1 MFLRFSH
8 DGKRLASG
16 SKDETVII
24 WNIEEVG
31 SYFLSNFN
39 VFSFIALYFPKINH
53 PYLTSLDNGLSS
65 KRHAFKIICSRYD
78 LFYSK
83 FLFCSD

>member
-31 SYFLSNFN
+31 SYFLIEVSC
-39 VFSFIALYFPKINH
+39 FSIISLHFPKINH
-53 PYLTSLDNGLSS
+53 
-65 KRHAFKIICSRYD
+65 RYK
-78 LFYSK
+78 LQGRGGRSA
-83 FLFCSD
+83 